1 MRGEEADPEV
11 LPLVRIVS
19 LNIMPQT
26 VTAHLPITTKPIPQL
41 EVSVSS
47 STAVAMFEHECTLS
61 MRSPHNSFTSNDTF
75 EDVDLST
82 PTKFAVPPK
91 VRKAMASPFDDQH
104 EIDSTLVV
112 SGSPNKGK
120 EVSNACAP
128 FSKSAIAIGKQPVR
142 VASPFDDG
150 HEVEPETAV
159 EYAPTTSY
167 SGNEYTERALEY
179 QRGESPLPLS
189 LSPKPMHGHTDFSHS
204 LLALWQR

>member
-1 MRGEEADPEV
+1 MFTFKIFKCCMRGEEADPEV

-91 VRKAMASPFDDQH
+91 VRKAMTSPFDDQH
-104 EIDSTLVV
+104 EADSALIT

-120 EVSNACAP
+120 EVSDANSPC
-128 FSKSAIAIGKQPVR
+128 FKSTIALGKQPVR

-150 HEVEPETAV
+150 HEVESESAV
-159 EYAPTTSY
+159 EYAPTTPA

-179 QRGESPLPLS
+179 QRGESPSSSFLS
-189 LSPKPMHGHTDFSHS
+189 LSKPH
-204 LLALWQR
+204 AQPY